1 MAGNLRRGP
10 DSERMAAV
18 KLKVVYAVAAVCAS
32 VIFWGFVAMML
43 LAAMR
48 ELAAGADVPPCAPVS
63 FVFSEQAECTRL
75 GLGPAPCSVPCG
87 RLCYRE
93 ARAEWRWMQGKN
105 GCPRFPG
112 ATPTPLVEPTRTPR
126 PSSTARPTPRPSP
139 TTPCDVP
146 GSGWCYVWSPDT
158 DVVICARCPR

>member
-1 MAGNLRRGP
+1 
-10 DSERMAAV
+10 MAAV

-75 GLGPAPCSVPCG
+75 GLGPACHRGQQPLLHVDEQKARLAALKQHRRVP
-87 RLCYRE
+87 
-93 ARAEWRWMQGKN
+93 
-105 GCPRFPG
+105 PP
-112 ATPTPLVEPTRTPR
+112 
-126 PSSTARPTPRPSP
+126 
-139 TTPCDVP
+139 
-146 GSGWCYVWSPDT
+146 
-158 DVVICARCPR
+158 